1 MKVYILLTS
10 VAILVTGCTTAS
22 NLKHRAGSD
31 GAVYVNNPNVNLKDF
46 KLNKKE
52 SARNKNKNKDK
63 STADTNPVNDTPVS
77 DTAPEDTE
85 DNTPVDNDKYDPF
98 TGGLYGPYT

>member
-10 VAILVTGCTTAS
+10 VAILVTGCTSTS
-22 NLKHRAGSD
+22 NLKHHAGSD
-31 GAVYVNNPNVNLKDF
+31 GSTFKNNPEVTLKDF

-52 SARNKNKNKDK
+52 SSRNKNKDE
-63 STADTNPVNDTPVS
+63 STADTTPVSEDTPVT

-85 DNTPVDNDKYDPF
+85 ENTPPDNDEYDPF